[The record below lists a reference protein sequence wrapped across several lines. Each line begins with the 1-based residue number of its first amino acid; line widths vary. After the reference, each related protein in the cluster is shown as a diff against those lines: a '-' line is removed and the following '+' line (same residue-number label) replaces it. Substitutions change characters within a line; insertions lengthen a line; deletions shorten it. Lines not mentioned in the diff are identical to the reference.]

1 MSTSFK
7 SRCLHC
13 GVVGRGLSGAGRTCS
28 CAIKCKI
35 RNKWGIFTL
44 ITFIYLQNIRLLP
57 VRRRNSGLHSQESC
71 FSSPSSQ
78 LVPHLINPRLFH
90 WPGFFVV
97 MPTFPPV
104 PEFPRPNI
112 SPQLSRTDSCCSG
125 TQKCCWTFVT
135 WLPITIVYGA
145 TLWAVYVN
153 VYVISLSFAKGATG
167 ISSSVQVLTGQGC
180 YSLVLG
186 WRYTDFVYG
195 LTRSQSSETQD
206 LQSKW
211 YPEPPVW

>member
-44 ITFIYLQNIRLLP
+44 ITFIYRTSAQPRILLFLTTIP
-57 VRRRNSGLHSQESC
+57 TCH
-71 FSSPSSQ
+71 F
-78 LVPHLINPRLFH
+78 INPYLFH
-90 WPGFFVV
+90 WPGLFVA
-97 MPTFPPV
+97 MPTFPPI

-112 SPQLSRTDSCCSG
+112 SPQLSRTDSCCSR
-125 TQKCCWTFVT
+125 TQRCCWTFVT
-135 WLPITIVYGA
+135 WLPITVVYGA

-153 VYVISLSFAKGATG
+153 VYVVSLSFAKGATG

-186 WRYTDFVYG
+186 
-195 LTRSQSSETQD
+195 
-206 LQSKW
+206 
-211 YPEPPVW
+211 